1 MIHKHEEEI
10 SFKRSLFAPKIH
22 YDRPLCTSRIETNNN
37 LKNAI
42 PLEPHIQDKLEANRK
57 RFLPLRHQYPLSSPI
72 CISRLESRL
81 DSRGSRRKTR
91 RLANPSPLPV
101 DDRSLRASSIP
112 HLLVLLLLLMLLFL
126 LVLVPWKHGSELVL
140 KAPWYIELE
149 RLSIVGEAS
158 LDGPERQLAKSVH
171 GQRDV
176 HAGPFVPLGQLAS
189 LEVAIPGEPRLRE
202 EHVPLIHRVPGKTG
216 VQPSFRSLFHSI

>member
-1 MIHKHEEEI
+1 M
-10 SFKRSLFAPKIH
+10 
-22 YDRPLCTSRIETNNN
+22 
-37 LKNAI
+37 
-42 PLEPHIQDKLEANRK
+42 
-57 RFLPLRHQYPLSSPI
+57 
-72 CISRLESRL
+72 
-81 DSRGSRRKTR
+81 
-91 RLANPSPLPV
+91 
-101 DDRSLRASSIP
+101 
-112 HLLVLLLLLMLLFL
+112 
-126 LVLVPWKHGSELVL
+126 

-216 VQPSFRSLFHSI
+216 VQPSFRSLFHSIRFDRTNNESGRGDFDSNRVKISVIYMCVCVS